1 MLLQAPVFE
10 RKSVVDQSAS
20 KRKEA
25 VPKNKMAPN
34 LLLLSY
40 YIYSLEHDF
49 ISLLKKHQQNQIR
62 NDVTYYR
69 WPFRSFPA
77 KIFNSFLE

>member
-40 YIYSLEHDF
+40 YSLEHDF
-49 ISLLKKHQQNQIR
+49 ISLSYFTAQIINLLNSR
-62 NDVTYYR
+62 HSYFGVFFHLLIGHTS
-69 WPFRSFPA
+69 RS
-77 KIFNSFLE
+77 E

>member
-40 YIYSLEHDF
+40 YSLEHDF
-49 ISLLKKHQQNQIR
+49 ISLYEEIFIR
-62 NDVTYYR
+62 LY
-69 WPFRSFPA
+69 
-77 KIFNSFLE
+77 

>member
-40 YIYSLEHDF
+40 YSLEHDF
-49 ISLLKKHQQNQIR
+49 ISLL
-62 NDVTYYR
+62 
-69 WPFRSFPA
+69 
-77 KIFNSFLE
+77 

>member
-25 VPKNKMAPN
+25 APKNKMAPN
-34 LLLLSY
+34 LGSGDY
-40 YIYSLEHDF
+40 CPQVASVA
-49 ISLLKKHQQNQIR
+49 STGSK
-62 NDVTYYR
+62 
-69 WPFRSFPA
+69 
-77 KIFNSFLE
+77 